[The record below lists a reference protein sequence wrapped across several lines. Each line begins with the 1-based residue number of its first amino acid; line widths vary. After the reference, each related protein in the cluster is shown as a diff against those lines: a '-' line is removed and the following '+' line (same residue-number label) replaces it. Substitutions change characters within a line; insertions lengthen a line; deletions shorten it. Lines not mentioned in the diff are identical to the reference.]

1 MIKLIVGLGN
11 PGRKYE
17 ATRHNLGFMV
27 VDAYLAKKRGRITE
41 EKTNYH
47 LATLRVKGEHLHVA
61 KPQTYM
67 NLSGEAVLT
76 LANRFEL
83 LPKEILVICDDFALP
98 FGKLRLRANG
108 SDGGHNGLAS
118 IVEELG
124 SSQFPRLRMGVGPCP
139 EGVPFEDFV
148 LQEFAQ
154 EELDNLAEF
163 LKLGVSCLEFALYRG
178 IAAAMNKFN

>member
-11 PGRKYE
+11 PGKKYE
-17 ATRHNLGFMV
+17 ATRHNLGFKV
-27 VDAYLAKKRGRITE
+27 VDAYLAKKRGKITE
-41 EKTNYH
+41 EKSSYH
-47 LATLRVKGEHLHVA
+47 LGSARVKGEHIQIA

-67 NLSGEAVLT
+67 NLSGEAVLK

-83 LPKEILVICDDFALP
+83 LPKEILVVCDDFALP
-98 FGKLRLRANG
+98 YGKLRLRLRG

-124 SSQFPRLRMGVGPCP
+124 SASFPRLRMGVGPCP
-139 EGVPFEDFV
+139 EGVRFEDFV

-154 EELDNLAEF
+154 EELDNLGEF
-163 LKLGVSCLEFALYRG
+163 IKLGVSCLDFAIYRG
-178 IAAAMNKFN
+178 VAAAMNEYN

>member
-1 MIKLIVGLGN
+1 MIRLVVGLGN

-17 ATRHNLGFMV
+17 KTRHNMGFMV
-27 VDAYLAKKRGRITE
+27 LDAYLAKKRGKITE
-41 EKTNYH
+41 EKSDYH
-47 LATLRVKGEHLHVA
+47 LATLRVKGEHLHLA

-67 NLSGEAVLT
+67 NLSGEAVLS
-76 LANRFEL
+76 LARLYNIT
-83 LPKEILVICDDFALP
+83 PDEILVICDDFALP
-98 FGKLRLRANG
+98 YGKLRLRAQG

-124 SSQFPRLRMGVGPCP
+124 STEFARLRMGVGPCP

-154 EELDNLAEF
+154 EELDNLDEF
-163 LKLGVSCLEFALYRG
+163 IKLGVSCLEFALYRG
-178 IAAAMNKFN
+178 VEAAMNRFN